1 MNNNNSKTNT
11 RITTIRMPE
20 TKYELLEK
28 LAKENNRSLSQ
39 QINQIIDD
47 WLKIKNN

>member
-1 MNNNNSKTNT
+1 MYEKHIKTNT

-20 TKYELLEK
+20 QKYEILER
-28 LAKENNRSLSQ
+28 LARESNRSISQ